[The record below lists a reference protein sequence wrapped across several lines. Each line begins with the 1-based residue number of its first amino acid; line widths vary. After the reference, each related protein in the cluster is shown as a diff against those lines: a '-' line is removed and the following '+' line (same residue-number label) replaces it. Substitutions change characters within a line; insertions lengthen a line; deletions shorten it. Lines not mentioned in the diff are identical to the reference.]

1 MTINPTKELI
11 GYHVSFYVQQPPTGW
26 VELSGHIT
34 DIDFSLGAYQV
45 KDEVTERTWMVLP
58 RHIQDIANLMYQAA
72 DQKNQM
78 SNISVEKTGPNWYEN
93 RDPATISS
101 QMPKTAK
108 IGYQPCSVKVR
119 DEVFQHDLEKLINRH
134 SMDADCNTPDF
145 ILAKYL
151 MDSLKAFRTAQS
163 NNVEWHGAEDKMRR
177 P

>member
-1 MTINPTKELI
+1 MKICTCARLR
-11 GYHVSFYVQQPPTGW
+11 S
-26 VELSGHIT
+26 T
-34 DIDFSLGAYQV
+34 DDNFCKYCGGEIMKGEKRDGA
-45 KDEVTERTWMVLP
+45 
-58 RHIQDIANLMYQAA
+58 
-72 DQKNQM
+72 
-78 SNISVEKTGPNWYEN
+78 
-93 RDPATISS
+93 S

>member
-1 MTINPTKELI
+1 MTIKLTKELV
-11 GYHVSFYVQQPPTGW
+11 GWHVSFLVASAHIGW
-26 VELSGHIT
+26 KEFHGEVVGINEDLN
-34 DIDFSLGAYQV
+34 AYEI
-45 KDEVTERTWMVLP
+45 KDDDSDKIWMVLP
-58 RHIQDIANLMYQAA
+58 DDVQDIGLIMNKIEHRKMTTL
-72 DQKNQM
+72 K
-78 SNISVEKTGPNWYEN
+78 VEKTGPNWYEN
-93 RDPATISS
+93 RDPATVSS

-119 DEVFQHDLEKLINRH
+119 DEVFQHELEKLINRH

-163 NNVEWHGAEDKMRR
+163 NNVEWHGAESKMRR